1 MDIIDGEIVR
11 TRSEWIAMIISLMKR
26 SLLAL
31 SLAALVVAG
40 VFVGYTSRSI
50 IDAWISNPMS
60 LDQITTLVRTYAK
73 SLDGSSNIPVIYP
86 DPAPTKL
93 CLDQCPSK
101 TMLGD
106 QYEHITKPIVPN
118 LGQPKPVKTYRISPS
133 GQIIGVN
140 PFSAPS
146 ETL

>member
-1 MDIIDGEIVR
+1 MDIIEGEIVR
-11 TRSEWIAMIISLMKR
+11 TRSEWIAMIISLLKR
-26 SLLAL
+26 SLLTL

-40 VFVGYTSRSI
+40 VFVGYTSRPI
-50 IDAWISNPMS
+50 IDSMFNNPISFEQLS
-60 LDQITTLVRTYAK
+60 ILVRYYAK
-73 SLDGSSNIPVIYP
+73 SLDSAPSIPVIYP
-86 DPAPTKL
+86 DPAPIKL

-106 QYEHITKPIVPN
+106 QHEHITRPIVPN
-118 LGQPKPVKTYRISPS
+118 FGQPKPVKSYRISPS